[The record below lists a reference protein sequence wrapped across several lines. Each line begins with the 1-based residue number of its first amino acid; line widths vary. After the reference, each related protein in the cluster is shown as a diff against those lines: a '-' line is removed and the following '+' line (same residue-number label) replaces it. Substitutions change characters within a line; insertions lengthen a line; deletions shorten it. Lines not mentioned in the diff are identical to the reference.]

1 MHRSAARGLRSCT
14 PRLKTA
20 RHCKTY
26 DDYRGIG
33 LAVLHS
39 HGLCKAL
46 PQSTALD
53 ITCVCASCWAMRA
66 QMCSRVYQQLQ
77 RAEECFWSAC
87 GVSVQPSDAS
97 EEHSILVHSIEV
109 FPNSILAQNLWT
121 EPQDSMSMVKCTVH
135 PYQTE
140 SAKML
145 AARVILLSGV
155 GASMR
160 GGVRGSL

>member
-97 EEHSILVHSIEV
+97 ELLWLLVHSIEV
-109 FPNSILAQNLWT
+109 LCANSIFGQICGLR
-121 EPQDSMSMVKCTVH
+121 PGFHVHGTVH
-135 PYQTE
+135 PHRTE
-140 SAKML
+140 SAKM
-145 AARVILLSGV
+145 AARVILLSG
-155 GASMR
+155 AYLS
-160 GGVRGSL
+160 GGGLAGKPLAL